1 MATMLGT
8 YLYYLFTKDDTFLSA
23 NWQKYQLAMTFI
35 TAKIDSTGMLD
46 VTGISDWGRRQQGGH
61 NTEANMLLYKILTSG
76 SSLATWMND
85 TTGLSSTWLAQ
96 AATLKAAVN
105 DANNNWDATV
115 GSVPRNPFLYPS
127 NSG

>member
-8 YLYYLFTKDDTFLSA
+8 YLYYLFTKDDAFLSA

-35 TAKIDSTGMLD
+35 TAKIDSTGMLN

-76 SSLATWMND
+76 GSLAIWMND
-85 TTGLSSTWLAQ
+85 TTGLSSSWLAQ

-105 DANNNWDATV
+105 DASNNWDATV
-115 GSVPRNPFLYPS
+115 G
-127 NSG
+127 